1 MARPGRI
8 LRSVMGFPTF
18 ADVIVV
24 CVVTTLV
31 TMLAMAALRPVAFA
45 IDLVDRPNER
55 KRHRGEVPLIGGLAI
70 LLGMLVAFG
79 FVPDYGQPT
88 LVFVSGCSLLCTLGM
103 LDDRFDLSPWARLP
117 VQAAVALVAMYGSG
131 LLVTSLGAPF
141 GGEVIR
147 LEGVAAFL
155 ITLVLLVGAINAFN
169 MLDGMDGL
177 AGAMAVVAFAFLGFA
192 AYRDGFAGSVFIA
205 AVGAGSV
212 AGFLVFNIPAVYNR
226 RIRAFMGD
234 AGSTLLGFV
243 LASLCVSV
251 SQTEGSTL
259 SPAAALWFVAM
270 PIYELLW
277 TTIRRLSRGTSPFR
291 PDREHFHHLLQDAGF
306 TVGGAF
312 VLYLILAI
320 TVAAVGALLHDVLR
334 VSDATQFALFALVGV
349 SVVAVMYRVAALKV
363 FMPARLLRSK
373 TDSL

>member
-1 MARPGRI
+1 
-8 LRSVMGFPTF
+8 
-18 ADVIVV
+18 
-24 CVVTTLV
+24 
-31 TMLAMAALRPVAFA
+31 MLAMAALRPVAFA

-88 LVFVSGCSLLCTLGM
+88 LVFVSGCALLCTLGM

-192 AYRDGFAGSVFIA
+192 AYRDGLRARCLLLRWVRGRWRASWCSTSPPSTTVGFAPLWVM
-205 AVGAGSV
+205 
-212 AGFLVFNIPAVYNR
+212 R
-226 RIRAFMGD
+226 
-234 AGSTLLGFV
+234 
-243 LASLCVSV
+243 
-251 SQTEGSTL
+251 
-259 SPAAALWFVAM
+259 AALCWVLFWHRSA
-270 PIYELLW
+270 
-277 TTIRRLSRGTSPFR
+277 SR
-291 PDREHFHHLLQDAGF
+291 
-306 TVGGAF
+306 
-312 VLYLILAI
+312 
-320 TVAAVGALLHDVLR
+320 
-334 VSDATQFALFALVGV
+334 
-349 SVVAVMYRVAALKV
+349 
-363 FMPARLLRSK
+363 
-373 TDSL
+373 